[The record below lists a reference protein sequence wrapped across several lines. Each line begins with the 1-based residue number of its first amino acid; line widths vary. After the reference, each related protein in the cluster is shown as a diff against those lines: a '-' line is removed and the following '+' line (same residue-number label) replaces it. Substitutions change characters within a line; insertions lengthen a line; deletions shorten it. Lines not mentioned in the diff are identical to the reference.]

1 MARHAML
8 TAHWV
13 RTLPAVVL
21 QGGESTDQGER
32 KEKKKRGGRD
42 EAAGDSDD
50 QERKKKKTKKK
61 KDKKEKQKCASEDAL
76 RIEVGAVRQRF
87 SSKEWS
93 SERQREATE
102 IKVEKEKEKE
112 KKEKKKAFFFCGECV
127 VSGFTC
133 LPCHADEILSAHV
146 PNTVT
151 LQQPPVV

>member
-1 MARHAML
+1 ML
-8 TAHWV
+8 TAHCV

-61 KDKKEKQKCASEDAL
+61 KEDKKEKQKCASEDAL
-76 RIEVGAVRQRF
+76 CIEVGAVRQRF